1 MIIVEIP
8 DPPAENR
15 MMTTRAAPPAPPQSS
30 GIPPLEQGDR
40 LTRDEFERRFEAM
53 PHIKKAELIEG
64 VVNMAPPALRWD
76 YHATPH
82 AKLITWLGT
91 YEAAT
96 PGVRTGDNASVR
108 LDLDNEP
115 QPDVIL
121 MIEPTAGGQATISA
135 DNYVEGAPEL
145 VAEVSSSTV
154 SIDLNDKLRAYRR
167 NGVREYIVWR
177 VQDRAIDWFT
187 LSGSEYVPLTPD
199 GSGIL
204 KNAIFPGLW
213 LDPAAMLREDL
224 AQVLRSL
231 QQGLSTPAHD
241 SFANALAAKR
251 SACDG

>member
-1 MIIVEIP
+1 
-8 DPPAENR
+8 
-15 MMTTRAAPPAPPQSS
+15 MTMRAAPPTPLQSAV
-30 GIPPLEQGDR
+30 PALEQGDR
-40 LTRDEFERRFEAM
+40 LTRDEFERRYEAM
-53 PHIKKAELIEG
+53 PHLKKAELIEG
-64 VVNMAPPALRWD
+64 VVHMAPPALRWD

-96 PGVRTGDNASVR
+96 PGVRTGDNASIR

-121 MIEPTAGGQATISA
+121 MIEPAAGGQATISA

-145 VAEVSSSTV
+145 VAEIASSTV

-187 LSGSEYVPLTPD
+187 LRGSEYVPLSPD
-199 GSGIL
+199 ESGIL
-204 KNAIFPGLW
+204 KSAIFPGLW

-224 AQVLRSL
+224 AVVLRTL
-231 QQGLSTPAHD
+231 QQGLSTPAHN
-241 SFANALAAKR
+241 SFAAALAAKR
-251 SACDG
+251 STPDT